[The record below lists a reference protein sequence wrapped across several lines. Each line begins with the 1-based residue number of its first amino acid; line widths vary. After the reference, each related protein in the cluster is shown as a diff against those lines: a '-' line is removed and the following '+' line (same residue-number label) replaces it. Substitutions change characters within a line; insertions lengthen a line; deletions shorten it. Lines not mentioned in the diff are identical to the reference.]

1 MKPHIGTEILEQTEE
16 PGMLFVALVA
26 LPDAGDTK
34 HRAALREEVKHE
46 QVASLHTV
54 NHRRT
59 RILRPSLNHPYRLG
73 IDAFHRLHHRL
84 TGLGIV
90 DIRVVVALVEGV
102 HRVIIGLSEEFG
114 ELIII

>member
-26 LPDAGDTK
+26 LPYARNAE

-54 NHRRT
+54 HHRRT
-59 RILRPSLNHPYRLG
+59 RILRPSLDHPYGLG
-73 IDAFHRLHHRL
+73 IHPLHGLHHRL
-84 TGLGIV
+84 PGLGIV